1 MKSTVMFLI
10 ESGLD
15 IDIRHHVPWDYEEID
30 AEDYNAVINILD
42 MANTRLRIGDVIQYT
57 WESVTWV
64 GRDIDVLASIL
75 DRLDDDKFKL
85 CVLTEG
91 HIYQQGVLVL

>member
-1 MKSTVMFLI
+1 MFMI
-10 ESGLD
+10 TNGLD
-15 IDIRHHVPWDYEEID
+15 IDVRHHVPWDYEEID
-30 AEDYNAVINILD
+30 AEDYNAVINLFD

-57 WESVTWV
+57 WESVIWM
-64 GRDIDVLASIL
+64 GRDIDVLAAML
-75 DRLDDDKFKL
+75 ERLDGDKFKL